1 MSPGEWAMLF
11 ANLKAVTAQNRE
23 ELAAAEALM
32 ENADAVMASE
42 YQKAMDKAKPGV
54 AEQILP
60 TVAGAVA
67 APFTAGMSIPAA
79 MAVTGGAVAAGHAGG
94 QLIDKGRVNAGRA
107 LTAGAISGATAGLN
121 RGLDKG
127 LDWLGNKAATMKE
140 ARVAEGQKLAGVE
153 EGFET
158 ETGLGAAAKVKEM
171 MPKAGFKERLY
182 SALSNDASRDALSRA
197 VDNIAMQYLRPGAP
211 DVAIPRGLRP
221 QTQLAIQQQR
231 MEQQQMAD
239 QAAYQQE
246 MLGLQQSEL
255 GLREREMT
263 QRGEL
268 AEAERTHREKLA
280 QMEIDARAEADAIEH
295 QQRIEEA
302 NVRGMWE
309 ERGRQDEL
317 EYMRQR
323 DRLTNEARVDRSG
336 GQRGSGGTRP
346 SGYMDS
352 EIKAIS
358 AMVESQYPGALV
370 YPGEDGQIHA
380 QIPSG
385 EGRWIHTIID
395 VDPNTGNISTPM
407 VGGEGAPSTPGT
419 QRPPTA
425 EDLVRRVLPPGS
437 PAPESPSGP
446 APESPSGPIPVRTP
460 EEKQLIN
467 VIDEYTRGELKES
480 MLEST
485 AFLPGSKYT
494 RSLWG
499 ANKAKSNL
507 RKVAMWRVKGGRATP
522 ISLSELKA
530 IAAMYN
536 MKVDEFIDAVV
547 KGDGLVYGR
556 DKENEQ
562 YHNTRYAIYG
572 SPLYREV
579 VAPFLEQNPPI
590 GRYKARTDV
599 PMVDAYDPNFAGES
613 YIPPQGEGKP
623 IPNRWTK

>member
-1 MSPGEWAMLF
+1 
-11 ANLKAVTAQNRE
+11 
-23 ELAAAEALM
+23 
-32 ENADAVMASE
+32 
-42 YQKAMDKAKPGV
+42 
-54 AEQILP
+54 
-60 TVAGAVA
+60 
-67 APFTAGMSIPAA
+67 
-79 MAVTGGAVAAGHAGG
+79 
-94 QLIDKGRVNAGRA
+94 
-107 LTAGAISGATAGLN
+107 
-121 RGLDKG
+121 
-127 LDWLGNKAATMKE
+127 
-140 ARVAEGQKLAGVE
+140 
-153 EGFET
+153 
-158 ETGLGAAAKVKEM
+158 
-171 MPKAGFKERLY
+171 
-182 SALSNDASRDALSRA
+182 
-197 VDNIAMQYLRPGAP
+197 
-211 DVAIPRGLRP
+211 
-221 QTQLAIQQQR
+221 

-246 MLGLQQSEL
+246 MLGLQKSEL
-255 GLREREMT
+255 GLRESEIT
-263 QRGEL
+263 QRGKL
-268 AEAERTHREKLA
+268 SEAEMAHREKLT
-280 QMEIDARAEADAIEH
+280 QMEIDARAKADAIEH
-295 QQRIEEA
+295 QQRMEEA

-317 EYMRQR
+317 EYMKERDRER
-323 DRLTNEARVDRSG
+323 DRLTNEARVAGSG
-336 GQRGSGGTRP
+336 GQRGSGGTPP

-352 EIKAIS
+352 EIKAVS
-358 AMVESQYPGALV
+358 AMVTSQYPGALV
-370 YPGEDGQIHA
+370 YPGEDGRIHA

-385 EGRWIHTIID
+385 EGRWTHVIVD

-437 PAPESPSGP
+437 PAPGTPSGSSTPGAP
-446 APESPSGPIPVRTP
+446 APGSTASGPIDVWAP

-499 ANKAKSNL
+499 ASKAKTNL

-522 ISLSELKA
+522 ISLSELKT

-547 KGDGLVYGR
+547 KGNGLVYGR

-579 VAPFLEQNPPI
+579 VAPFLEQNSPI

-599 PMVDAYDPNFAGES
+599 PMVEAYDPNFAGES

-623 IPNRWTK
+623 IINYRTGGGF

>member
-11 ANLKAVTAQNRE
+11 ANLSAVTAQNRE
-23 ELAAAEALM
+23 ELAASEALM
-32 ENADAVMASE
+32 KNADAVLAAE
-42 YQKAMDKAKPGV
+42 YQKALDKAKPGV
-54 AEQILP
+54 MEQILP
-60 TVAGAVA
+60 TVAGIVA

-94 QLIDKGRVNAGRA
+94 QLIDKGRVDARRA
-107 LTAGAISGATAGLN
+107 LTSGAISGATAGLS

-127 LDWLGNKAATMKE
+127 LDWLGNKAATMGE

-158 ETGLGAAAKVKEM
+158 ETGLGASAKVKEM
-171 MPKAGFKERLY
+171 TPKAGFKERLY
-182 SALSNDASRDALSRA
+182 SGLSNDASRAALSRA

-221 QTQLAIQQQR
+221 QTQLALQQQR

-246 MLGLQQSEL
+246 MLGLQKSEL
-255 GLREREMT
+255 GLRESEMT

-268 AEAERTHREKLA
+268 AEAEMAQREKLA

-295 QQRIEEA
+295 QQRMEEA

-309 ERGRQDEL
+309 ERGRQDQL
-317 EYMRQR
+317 EYMKER
-323 DRLTNEARVDRSG
+323 DRLTNEARVARSG
-336 GQRGSGGTRP
+336 GQSRSGGTPP

-352 EIKAIS
+352 EIKAVS
-358 AMVESQYPGALV
+358 AMVTSQYPGALV
-370 YPGEDGQIHA
+370 YPGEDGRIHA

-385 EGRWIHTIID
+385 DGWIHTIVD

-446 APESPSGPIPVRTP
+446 IPVRTP
-460 EEKQLIN
+460 VEKKIMDT
-467 VIDEYTRGELKES
+467 IDKYTHNEGMTLMTHLGS
-480 MLEST
+480 
-485 AFLPGSKYT
+485 FLPGSKHMNF
-494 RSLWG
+494 RWRVANAKNNLADEALW
-499 ANKAKSNL
+499 
-507 RKVAMWRVKGGRATP
+507 MVKGGRAMP
-522 ISLSELKA
+522 VPLSALKGLA
-530 IAAMYN
+530 DRYN
-536 MKVDEFIDAVV
+536 MENEEEFIDAIV
-547 KGDGLVYGR
+547 KGNGLVYGR

-572 SPLYREV
+572 SPLYWEV
-579 VAPFLEQNPPI
+579 VDPFLKANKPI
-590 GRYKARTDV
+590 SMFDIKPDVARDR
-599 PMVDAYDPNFAGES
+599 
-613 YIPPQGEGKP
+613 PPQGEGKP
-623 IPNRWTK
+623 IPNRWTGGGC

>member
-107 LTAGAISGATAGLN
+107 LTAGAISGATAGLS

-127 LDWLGNKAATMKE
+127 LDWLGNKAATMKD

-158 ETGLGAAAKVKEM
+158 ETGLGASAKVKEM

-221 QTQLAIQQQR
+221 QTQLALQQQR

-246 MLGLQQSEL
+246 MLGLQKSEL

-263 QRGEL
+263 QRDAL

-317 EYMRQR
+317 EYMRER
-323 DRLTNEARVDRSG
+323 DRSTNEARVARSGDQSRSG
-336 GQRGSGGTRP
+336 GTPP

-352 EIKAIS
+352 EIKAVS
-358 AMVESQYPGALV
+358 AMVTSQYPGALV
-370 YPGEDGQIHA
+370 YQGEDGQIHA

-385 EGRWIHTIID
+385 EGRWTHVIVDID
-395 VDPNTGNISTPM
+395 PTTGNISTPM

-419 QRPPTA
+419 QRPPTP
-425 EDLVRRVLPPGS
+425 EDLVRRVLPPDS

-460 EEKQLIN
+460 VEKKIRDA
-467 VIDEYTRGELKES
+467 IDKYTHNES
-480 MLEST
+480 MTLMTRYGS
-485 AFLPGSKYT
+485 FLPGSKYMNFAW
-494 RSLWG
+494 RVAGAKNNLDDEALW
-499 ANKAKSNL
+499 
-507 RKVAMWRVKGGRATP
+507 MVKGGRAIP
-522 ISLSELKA
+522 VSLSDLKGLA
-530 IAAMYN
+530 DRYN
-536 MKVDEFIDAVV
+536 MESEEEFIDAIV
-547 KGDGLVYGR
+547 KGNGLVYGR

-572 SPLYREV
+572 SPLYWEV
-579 VAPFLEQNPPI
+579 VDPFIKANKPI
-590 GRYKARTDV
+590 SMFKLNLDAARDR
-599 PMVDAYDPNFAGES
+599 
-613 YIPPQGEGKP
+613 PPQGEGKP
-623 IPNRWTK
+623 IPNRWSK

>member
-11 ANLKAVTAQNRE
+11 ANLQAVTAQNRE

-32 ENADAVMASE
+32 ENADAVLAAE
-42 YQKAMDKAKPGV
+42 YQKALDKNKSGPM
-54 AEQILP
+54 EQILP
-60 TVAGAVA
+60 TVAGIVA
-67 APFTAGMSIPAA
+67 APFTAGMSLPAA

-94 QLIDKGRVNAGRA
+94 QLIDKGRVDAGRA
-107 LTAGAISGATAGLN
+107 LTAGAISGATAGLS

-127 LDWLGNKAATMKE
+127 LDWLGNKAVAMKD

-171 MPKAGFKERLY
+171 TPKAGFKERLY
-182 SALSNDASRDALSRA
+182 SALSDDASRAALSRA

-221 QTQLAIQQQR
+221 QTQLALQQQR

-246 MLGLQQSEL
+246 MLGLQKSEL
-255 GLREREMT
+255 GLRESEIT
-263 QRGEL
+263 QRGKL
-268 AEAERTHREKLA
+268 SEAEMAHREKLT

-295 QQRIEEA
+295 QQRMEEA

-317 EYMRQR
+317 EYMKQR
-323 DRLTNEARVDRSG
+323 DRLTNAARVAGSG
-336 GQRGSGGTRP
+336 GQRGSGGTPP

-352 EIKAIS
+352 EIKAVS
-358 AMVESQYPGALV
+358 AMVTSQYPGALV

-385 EGRWIHTIID
+385 EGRWTHVIVDI
-395 VDPNTGNISTPM
+395 DPNTGNISTPM

-437 PAPESPSGP
+437 PAPETPPTPGP
-446 APESPSGPIPVRTP
+446 VSVRSP
-460 EEKQLIN
+460 EEQA
-467 VIDEYTRGELKES
+467 VIDEIDYYGKGLRTKAAYEGHPTPLPDTIDFTEPFRREAKSIGAYYKTSWNVSSARENLDKVALYQTRGGVDRELPLSSVPAVAKRYGMSVPEFLKAIRES
-480 MLEST
+480 GGY
-485 AFLPGSKYT
+485 LPGSEEH
-494 RSLWG
+494 G
-499 ANKAKSNL
+499 
-507 RKVAMWRVKGGRATP
+507 
-522 ISLSELKA
+522 
-530 IAAMYN
+530 
-536 MKVDEFIDAVV
+536 
-547 KGDGLVYGR
+547 
-556 DKENEQ
+556 NE
-562 YHNTRYAIYG
+562 RFGVYG
-572 SPLYREV
+572 SPVWADIQKRKKT
-579 VAPFLEQNPPI
+579 Q
-590 GRYKARTDV
+590 R
-599 PMVDAYDPNFAGES
+599 
-613 YIPPQGEGKP
+613 
-623 IPNRWTK
+623 

>member
-11 ANLKAVTAQNRE
+11 ANLNAVTAQNRE

-32 ENADAVMASE
+32 ENADAVLASE
-42 YQKAMDKAKPGV
+42 YQKALDKAKPGV

-60 TVAGAVA
+60 TVAGIVA

-94 QLIDKGRVNAGRA
+94 QLIDKGRVDARRA
-107 LTAGAISGATAGLN
+107 LTSGAISGATAGLS

-127 LDWLGNKAATMKE
+127 LDWLGNKAATMGE
-140 ARVAEGQKLAGVE
+140 ARVAEGLEYAGLE
-153 EGFET
+153 EGTTAPEAVELVEQAT
-158 ETGLGAAAKVKEM
+158 
-171 MPKAGFKERLY
+171 PKAGFKERLY
-182 SALSNDASRDALSRA
+182 SALSNDASRAALSRA

-246 MLGLQQSEL
+246 MLGLQKSEL
-255 GLREREMT
+255 GLRESEIT

-268 AEAERTHREKLA
+268 SEAEMAQREKLT
-280 QMEIDARAEADAIEH
+280 QMEIDARAKADAIEH

-317 EYMRQR
+317 EYMKER
-323 DRLTNEARVDRSG
+323 DRLTNEARVAGSG
-336 GQRGSGGTRP
+336 GQRGSGGTPP

-352 EIKAIS
+352 EIKAVS
-358 AMVESQYPGALV
+358 AMVTSQYPGALV
-370 YPGEDGQIHA
+370 YPGEDGRIHA

-446 APESPSGPIPVRTP
+446 IPVRTP
-460 EEKQLIN
+460 VEKKIMDT
-467 VIDEYTRGELKES
+467 IDQYTHNEGMTLMTRPGS
-480 MLEST
+480 
-485 AFLPGSKYT
+485 FLPGSKHMNF
-494 RSLWG
+494 RWRVANAKNNLADEALW
-499 ANKAKSNL
+499 
-507 RKVAMWRVKGGRATP
+507 MVKGGRATP
-522 ISLSELKA
+522 IPLSALKGLA
-530 IAAMYN
+530 DRYN
-536 MKVDEFIDAVV
+536 MENEEEFIDAIV
-547 KGDGLVYGR
+547 KGNGLVYGR

-572 SPLYREV
+572 SPLYWEV
-579 VAPFLEQNPPI
+579 VDPFLKANKPI
-590 GRYKARTDV
+590 SMFDIKPDVARDR
-599 PMVDAYDPNFAGES
+599 
-613 YIPPQGEGKP
+613 PPQGEGKP